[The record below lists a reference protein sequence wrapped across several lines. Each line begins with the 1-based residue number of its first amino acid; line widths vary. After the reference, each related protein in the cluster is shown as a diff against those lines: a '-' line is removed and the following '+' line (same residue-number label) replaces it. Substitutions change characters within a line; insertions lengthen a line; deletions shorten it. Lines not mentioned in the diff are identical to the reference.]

1 MDFQQAVLTICGAA
15 VAYVLYGRYRNSAIR
30 DVPGPKNPSWI
41 YGISGSRHMPND
53 TNSQVL
59 EQDTYGT
66 GNAKK
71 RELLRDAFWKNMG
84 P

>member
-1 MDFQQAVLTICGAA
+1 MDFQQTVLTICGAA
-15 VAYVLYGRYRNSAIR
+15 VAYALYKRYRNFVIR

-41 YGISGSRHMPND
+41 YGISGPPHMLND
-53 TNSQVL
+53 PNSQVL

-66 GNAKK
+66 GEAKR
-71 RELLRDAFWKNMG
+71 RELLRDAFWKNTE